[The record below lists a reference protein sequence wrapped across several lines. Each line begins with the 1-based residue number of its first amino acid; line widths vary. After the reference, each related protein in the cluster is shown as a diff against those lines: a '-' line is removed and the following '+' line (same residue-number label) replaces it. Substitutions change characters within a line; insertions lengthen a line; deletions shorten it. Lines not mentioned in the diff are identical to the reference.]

1 MRFNSLLCGHPH
13 WGALYVNKGLYKMN
27 IEESATK
34 LSRNPLG
41 IIALFILLIYG
52 FATLLFGFVGNT
64 FTEAQK
70 WWFVIFLVIFP
81 VLVLFV
87 FAYLVIN
94 HHQKLYAPS
103 DYRDEKNFF
112 GYSSPKEQEEKI
124 EKEAKELLE
133 NSEPDDNKASSK
145 KQIIQSFAERRD
157 RMEHIENLV
166 FDYYEKKYDYDFD
179 RNVYFN
185 INERKIC
192 FDGLS
197 ERKGV
202 LNFFEIK
209 YTPNLYFPIPLLSNV
224 ILNAINI
231 QNYMLKTGKYPNYK
245 YRLKL
250 IFVVESDELT
260 EKREFSRR
268 IKNMIDTESIN
279 ISVSVFS
286 VKQLENNLK

>member
-1 MRFNSLLCGHPH
+1 MHQVIIEMR
-13 WGALYVNKGLYKMN
+13 K
-27 IEESATK
+27 
-34 LSRNPLG
+34 
-41 IIALFILLIYG
+41 
-52 FATLLFGFVGNT
+52 
-64 FTEAQK
+64 
-70 WWFVIFLVIFP
+70 IFSDIV
-81 VLVLFV
+81 
-87 FAYLVIN
+87 
-94 HHQKLYAPS
+94 HQKNK
-103 DYRDEKNFF
+103 RK
-112 GYSSPKEQEEKI
+112 KQK
-124 EKEAKELLE
+124 KEAKELLE

-197 ERKGV
+197 ERKVV

-209 YTPNLYFPIPLLSNV
+209 YTPNLHFPIPLLSNV

-231 QNYMLKTGKYPNYK
+231 QNYMLKTGKYPNYR

-260 EKREFSRR
+260 KKIFFGHQ
-268 IKNMIDTESIN
+268 N
-279 ISVSVFS
+279 
-286 VKQLENNLK
+286 

>member
-1 MRFNSLLCGHPH
+1 
-13 WGALYVNKGLYKMN
+13 MN

-209 YTPNLYFPIPLLSNV
+209 YTPNLHFPIPLLSNV

-250 IFVVESDELT
+250 IFVVESDDLT
-260 EKREFSRR
+260 EKREFLKK
-268 IKNMIDTESIN
+268 IKNMIDTEAIN